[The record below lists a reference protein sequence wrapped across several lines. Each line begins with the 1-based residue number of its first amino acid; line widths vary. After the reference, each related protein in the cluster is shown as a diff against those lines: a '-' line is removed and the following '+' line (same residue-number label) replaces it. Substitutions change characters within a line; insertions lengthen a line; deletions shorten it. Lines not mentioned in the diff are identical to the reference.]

1 MGVEQASIA
10 IALRCHRVAF
20 LFRMSLQ
27 EDAVVDA
34 GWELFLIVGNHDHRL
49 VLSLA
54 ECLDDILYQ
63 AAVSVVKTMKRLVED
78 EKLRILH
85 EGTCQKYQAL
95 LAT

>member
-1 MGVEQASIA
+1 
-10 IALRCHRVAF
+10 
-20 LFRMSLQ
+20 MSLQ

-34 GWELFLIVGNHDHRL
+34 GRELFLIVSNHDHRL

-63 AAVSVVKTMKRLVED
+63 AAVSVVKTMKWLVED
-78 EKLRILH
+78 EELGILH
-85 EGTCQKYQAL
+85 EGACQKYQAL

>member
-1 MGVEQASIA
+1 
-10 IALRCHRVAF
+10 
-20 LFRMSLQ
+20 MSLQ

-34 GWELFLIVGNHDHRL
+34 GRELFLIVSNHDHRL

-78 EKLRILH
+78 EELWILH
-85 EGTCQKYQAL
+85 EGTTIL
-95 LAT
+95 LVLMRCISARRTLTGFAT

>member
-1 MGVEQASIA
+1 
-10 IALRCHRVAF
+10 
-20 LFRMSLQ
+20 MSLQ

-34 GWELFLIVGNHDHRL
+34 GWELFLIVSNHDHRL

-78 EKLRILH
+78 EELRLIDKSRDESYLLLVACAKVAYQLFLIHYFASH
-85 EGTCQKYQAL
+85 EGFYIF
-95 LAT
+95 

>member
-1 MGVEQASIA
+1 
-10 IALRCHRVAF
+10 
-20 LFRMSLQ
+20 MSLQ

-34 GWELFLIVGNHDHRL
+34 GRELFLIVSNHDHRL
-49 VLSLA
+49 VFSLA

-78 EKLRILH
+78 EELRILH
-85 EGTCQKYQAL
+85 EGACQKYQAL